1 MPHAMSRRMAET
13 WVMHR
18 IAEIVSRRIVAP
30 LTEAELAEAL
40 SADPAFAEQP
50 QPEETLLIAVPA
62 DLSASAA
69 LSAASQLWAGER
81 EIVSLTFTGSRV
93 MVVERV

>member
-1 MPHAMSRRMAET
+1 MAET
-13 WVMHR
+13 WVLHR
-18 IAEIVSRRIVAP
+18 MAEVVSRRIVQP
-30 LTEAELAEAL
+30 MTEAELAEAL
-40 SADPAFAEQP
+40 AEDPDFIEQP
-50 QPEETLLIAVPA
+50 QPDEMLLIAVPG

>member
-1 MPHAMSRRMAET
+1 MAET
-13 WVMHR
+13 WVLHR
-18 IAEIVSRRIVAP
+18 MAEVVSRRFVQP
-30 LTEAELAEAL
+30 MTEAELAEAL
-40 SADPAFAEQP
+40 AEDPGFIEQP
-50 QPEETLLIAVPA
+50 QPDEMLLIAVPG

-69 LSAASQLWAGER
+69 LSAASQLWDGER

>member
-1 MPHAMSRRMAET
+1 MAET
-13 WVMHR
+13 WVLHR
-18 IAEIVSRRIVAP
+18 MAEVVSRRIVP
-30 LTEAELAEAL
+30 PMTEAELAEAL
-40 SADPAFAEQP
+40 AEDLGFIEQP
-50 QPEETLLIAVPA
+50 QPDETMLIAVPG

>member
-1 MPHAMSRRMAET
+1 MAET

-18 IAEIVSRRIVAP
+18 MAEIVSRRIVAP

-40 SADPAFAEQP
+40 AEDPAFVEQP
-50 QPEETLLIAVPA
+50 QPEETLLIAVPG

-69 LSAASQLWAGER
+69 LSAASQMWTGVR
-81 EIVSLTFTGSRV
+81 EIVSLAVTDARV
-93 MVVERV
+93 LVVERL

>member
-1 MPHAMSRRMAET
+1 M
-13 WVMHR
+13 
-18 IAEIVSRRIVAP
+18 AEIVSRRVVAP
-30 LTEAELAEAL
+30 LTPAELAEAL
-40 SADPAFAEQP
+40 AEDPAFVEQ
-50 QPEETLLIAVPA
+50 QQLPETMLVAVPG